1 MRQGL
6 ERSLQNKHTMALARE
21 SWSAFE
27 VRTRVD
33 GEEVLGAAIA
43 QILRQLAAGDAAQRP
58 LAGGVVHRL
67 AELALPAVTLG
78 VGG

>member
-1 MRQGL
+1 M
-6 ERSLQNKHTMALARE
+6 
-21 SWSAFE
+21 
-27 VRTRVD
+27 RTRVD

-67 AELALPAVTLG
+67 AELALPAVTLE